1 MADFVAFASADDARL
16 VLDTARRIKASGLL
30 NRIGGSVE
38 DRPIEQP
45 IYWVNTTGVT
55 IPPYSCL
62 TASSLVTNDTRDYFT
77 VSSQDFMDATGAS
90 PILFSTGEEVPSEGM
105 SIAQPGPV
113 YKVNADLGQ
122 PPLVHNS
129 GFATYA
135 PVVNSYKLSA
145 RTGGMFAVAPIESL
159 SGQNAGQDYNAKAIR
174 IPHGL
179 FIFKNRNIGT
189 GVANIHWLDPNAL
202 PTGKSATVSDGLNI
216 FGIDVLEGFCMLS
229 GGSFTIIQ
237 APCPG

>member
-16 VLDTARRIKASGLL
+16 VLETARRIKASGLL

-45 IYWVNTTGVT
+45 VYWVNTTGVT

-62 TASSLVTNDTRDYFT
+62 TAATLVTNDTRDYFT
-77 VSSQDFMDATGAS
+77 VNRQNFMDATGAS
-90 PILFSTGEEVPSEGM
+90 PIIFSTGEEVPSGGM

-122 PPLVHNS
+122 PPLVHNT
-129 GFATYA
+129 GFATFA

-145 RTGGMFAVAPIESL
+145 RAGGMFAVAPIENL
-159 SGQNAGQDYNAKAIR
+159 SGQNANQDYNAKAIR
-174 IPHGL
+174 ISHGL
-179 FIFKNRNIGT
+179 FIFKNRNFGN
-189 GVANIHWLDPNAL
+189 GVADIHWLDATQL
-202 PTGKSATVSDGLNI
+202 PTGKSAVVTDGLSI
-216 FGIDVLEGFCMLS
+216 FGPNVLEGFCMLS
-229 GGSFTIIQ
+229 GGTFVMIQ